1 MINELKKV
9 WFLIVVTVLLS
20 YVFASGYYEH
30 LPPVLQTALDKF
42 LLVVSGL
49 LTAHVVRKSL
59 LPAVDWNNDSQ
70 WQLTSAV
77 IAFYLIVVYCFS
89 MGG

>member
-1 MINELKKV
+1 MINELKRV
-9 WFLIVVTVLLS
+9 WFLLVVTVLLS
-20 YVFASGYYEH
+20 YVFASGYYEY
-30 LPPVLQTALDKF
+30 LPSVLQTALDKF

-59 LPAVDWNNDSQ
+59 LPDVDWSNDSQ